1 MPLYDLAIAVEASAM
16 ALVSSRRCGKLQALK
31 KIAINSKGN
40 KDHLSRQDDY
50 RKFND
55 AFNGK
60 DMKKKTNPWD
70 DPALEK

>member
-1 MPLYDLAIAVEASAM
+1 MTWPSQLKHRRWHSFPPDAVGNFRLS
-16 ALVSSRRCGKLQALK
+16 K
-31 KIAINSKGN
+31 KIAINPKGN
-40 KDHLSRQDDY
+40 KDHLTRQDDY